1 MYGTPLLLCI
11 HMPLH
16 FWNIS
21 TIFPESE
28 VQFPFPFSWGMI
40 SEPGQVKMVYFKS
53 GNFTSPCWQCHMYS
67 MWDCNCVSKGKV
79 WQIWGMSW
87 SMFQSPLV
95 PFEEKPM
102 WECLYGRSY
111 VGRNCKPIHVCN
123 CSTCEGGCC
132 TSVIPPQEWN
142 LLWICL
148 HLSCCGKVS
157 LSKNGFSCQTV
168 HPFGN

>member
-1 MYGTPLLLCI
+1 MAPHCSCVYICLFTFEILAP
-11 HMPLH
+11 
-16 FWNIS
+16 FFQS
-21 TIFPESE
+21 QKFS
-28 VQFPFPFSWGMI
+28 FPFLSLGEWSVNQGRSRWFILRVGI
-40 SEPGQVKMVYFKS
+40 LHLHADNVICIVCEIAIVCLKVRFDKS
-53 GNFTSPCWQCHMYS
+53 GEWAGAC
-67 MWDCNCVSKGKV
+67 SKV
-79 WQIWGMSW
+79 
-87 SMFQSPLV
+87 PLY
-95 PFEEKPM
+95 PSKRKPM
-102 WECLYGRSY
+102 WEYLYGRSY

-148 HLSCCGKVS
+148 HLSCWGKVS